1 MLPNVNWDFI
11 PSINRI
17 TKFLILSDL
26 VILFGW
32 GMIDPIF
39 AIFLIQ
45 RIEGATLISIGFL
58 ATIYWIIKAL
68 LQIPISLILDKTE
81 GEIDDFYAIIFGL
94 MIIGVSAFSLML
106 VTEMWQ
112 VYIVQFIKAVGF
124 SLYVPAWSAV
134 FSRHLDRG
142 HATFDWAVQNS
153 SVGLGIGLAGAIGG
167 SVASLFG
174 FKILFLLVGLLALAS
189 AAVLLFVPDLI
200 LPRKT
205 ISEPQIVRQIK
216 TGLK

>member
-1 MLPNVNWDFI
+1 MFPGSNWNFI
-11 PSINRI
+11 PSINRV

-26 VILFGW
+26 LILSGW

-68 LQIPISLILDKTE
+68 LQIPISLVLDKTD

-94 MIIGVSAFSLML
+94 MVIGISAFSLML

-167 SVASLFG
+167 SVASLLG
-174 FKILFLLVGLLALAS
+174 FNILFLLIGLLALAS
-189 AAVLLFVPDLI
+189 AAVLLFVPDVI

-205 ISEPQIVRQIK
+205 TIDPQIIKQIK

>member
-1 MLPNVNWDFI
+1 MLSPTNWDFI
-11 PSINRI
+11 PSINRV

-26 VILFGW
+26 LILFGW

-45 RIEGATLISIGFL
+45 RVEGATLISIGFL

-68 LQIPISLILDKTE
+68 LQIPISLVLDKTD

-94 MIIGVSAFSLML
+94 MVIGVSAFSLML

-112 VYIVQFIKAVGF
+112 VYLVQFIKAIGF

-153 SVGLGIGLAGAIGG
+153 TVGLGIGLAGAIGG
-167 SVASLFG
+167 SIASIFG
-174 FKILFLLVGLLALAS
+174 FKVLFLFIGLLALGS
-189 AAVLLFVPDLI
+189 AAVLLFVPDVI

-205 ISEPQIVRQIK
+205 TTEPQIIKQIK